1 MFSKISNMLGNAW
14 DFGSSL
20 IKPLKNHV
28 SNGWDML
35 KNGAS
40 KVGQFVNN
48 NHESIGSIL
57 SGVGNI
63 LGNMPNSPLKQK
75 LEGFGNTVTNA
86 GNMFSNGVR
95 PQNTPRQ
102 QFSNNLN
109 SRIGQQQQPQ
119 RQIQQQL
126 QQQQQSN
133 TPPIRQPTA
142 QKGPF
147 TLRSTKVNPMGVPKK
162 SII

>member
-1 MFSKISNMLGNAW
+1 MLGNAW

-20 IKPLKNHV
+20 IKPLKNHI
-28 SNGWDML
+28 SNGWEAL

-48 NHESIGSIL
+48 NHEAIGSIL

-63 LGNMPNSPLKQK
+63 IGNLPNSPLKQK
-75 LEGFGNTVTNA
+75 LANFGNNATNA
-86 GNMFSNGVR
+86 GNMFSNGFNNMVR

-102 QFSNNLN
+102 QFNNNIN
-109 SRIGQQQQPQ
+109 SKFTQQPQ
-119 RQIQQQL
+119 QEKRQLNVIKQPQQGGGL
-126 QQQQQSN
+126 TSVKN
-133 TPPIRQPTA
+133 RFPISATSATSR
-142 QKGPF
+142 
-147 TLRSTKVNPMGVPKK
+147 